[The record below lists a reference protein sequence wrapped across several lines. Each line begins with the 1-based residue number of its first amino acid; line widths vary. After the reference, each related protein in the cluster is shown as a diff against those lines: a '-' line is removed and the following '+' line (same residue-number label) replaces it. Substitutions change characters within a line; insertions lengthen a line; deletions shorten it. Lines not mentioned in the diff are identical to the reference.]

1 MAVHQQQE
9 TGWVGWLTFASVMM
23 LILSAFHLIDG
34 LVALFNDQY
43 FAVQSSGLVVSV
55 DYTAWGWVQL
65 GLGVLIGAAAVSLL
79 SGHMYGRIIGI
90 IIATISAVVNLAFL
104 AAYPVWGVM
113 MITMDVLV
121 IYAIVVHGRE
131 LAR

>member
-65 GLGVLIGAAAVSLL
+65 GLGVLIGAAALSLL